1 MKFQTA
7 AYKAAELN
15 LVKFIDTSRSNIPF
29 GPIHWDAMYWE
40 VPKKSRASS
49 GRKIER
55 IWFNANFATKTTA
68 KNAEPFPEPFSSFVK
83 SFICYRES
91 HAKKGLATLDHMVAI
106 RAQRYLFEALRD
118 RGNTPTALV
127 PADFDNAINLCL
139 QSEQH
144 SSAYRI
150 GIKLSEIAKL
160 LDKHRLVP
168 IRIDWKNPVPRNSDT
183 SGAIGARVGK
193 EFNEHRNRKLPSEEV
208 MNALADISNRKDL
221 EDRDLLRQRA
231 IDLLVCG
238 GFRINELLTIPR
250 ECWREEQLKDT
261 NNVPLLD
268 QNGKPAVRCGIR
280 YIPEKGGHTET
291 QTKWLPTVMVDVA
304 KRAINDIQRIT
315 EPFWAIAQ
323 FITSNPNR
331 TLLPEPWHSMPPG
344 SLFSMDEV
352 AQIVGLTNHT
362 SARLFVKTANLP
374 LVKKQGKERLIQAI
388 AKSDLEFYLA
398 LQSEQQDIFPQ
409 GQGHYGL
416 SECLFVVGIN
426 FLGSQ
431 RGTLNGTATL
441 LTDGQ
446 ISDYIVGRS
455 MGLSIFDRLGYYAK
469 NGEPLTIT
477 SHQFR
482 HWLNTLANEGG
493 LSQLEI
499 ARWMG
504 RKDVRQNTAY
514 NHMTGVQLA
523 ASIHKKLQ
531 NIEIKGLMQDTAIR
545 IKDPVRREEFI
556 SSLTTT
562 AHVTDLGI
570 CLHDWSA
577 LPCPKHRSCMTC
589 DEHLVDKGNEDQKA
603 RALVLKQDTEVL
615 LNLAESAE
623 QEQAYGVNNW
633 LEHQK
638 IALSRLDTII
648 TLHNDQNIPD
658 GTLIHLGDSKPSIS
672 AETE

>member
-1 MKFQTA
+1 MKFQSA
-7 AYKAAELN
+7 AQKAAEIN
-15 LVKFIDTSRSNIPF
+15 LVKFIDNSRSKIPF
-29 GPIHWDAMYWE
+29 GPIPWDALYWE

-55 IWFNANFATKTTA
+55 IWFNANFVTKTTT
-68 KNAEPFPEPFSSFVK
+68 KNAEAFPEPFSSFVK

-106 RAQRYLFEALRD
+106 RAQRYLFDALKD
-118 RGNTPTALV
+118 HGNTPTALV
-127 PADFDNAINLCL
+127 PADFDTAINRCL
-139 QSEQH
+139 QSEQY

-150 GIKLSEIAKL
+150 DIKLAEIAKL
-160 LDKHRLVP
+160 LDKHRLVS
-168 IRIDWKNPVPRNSDT
+168 IRIDWKNPVPRNSDAG
-183 SGAIGARVGK
+183 GAIGARVGK
-193 EFNEHRNRKLPSEEV
+193 EFNEYRNSKLPSEEV
-208 MNALADISNRKDL
+208 MSALADISNRKDL

-238 GFRINELLTIPR
+238 GFRINELLTTPR
-250 ECWREEQLKDT
+250 DCWREEQLKDT
-261 NNVPLLD
+261 NNIPLLD

-304 KRAINDIQRIT
+304 KRAITDIQRIT
-315 EPFWAIAQ
+315 EPFLAIAQ
-323 FITSNPNR
+323 FVANNPNR
-331 TLLPEPWHSMPPG
+331 TLLPEPWHSMHADH
-344 SLFSMDEV
+344 LLNMKEV
-352 AQIVGLTNHT
+352 AQVVGLANSN
-362 SARLFVKTANLP
+362 SAKTFLKDADLALSN
-374 LVKKQGKERLIQAI
+374 KSEQSQYSQAI
-388 AKSDLEFYLA
+388 TKNDLERYLA
-398 LQSEQQDIFPQ
+398 SKCEQQDIFPQ
-409 GQGHYGL
+409 GQAHYGL

-426 FLGSQ
+426 FLGAQ

-446 ISDYIVGRS
+446 ISDYIVGRN

-504 RKDVRQNTAY
+504 RKDVRQNAAY

-523 ASIHKKLQ
+523 ASIHRKLQ
-531 NIEIKGLMQDTAIR
+531 NLEIKGVIQETTFR

-556 SSLTTT
+556 NSLTTT

-570 CLHDWSA
+570 CLHDWSS

-589 DEHLVDKGNEDQKA
+589 EEHLVDKGNEDQKLH
-603 RALVLKQDTEVL
+603 ALALKQDTEML

-623 QEQAYGVNNW
+623 EEQTYGVNNW

-638 IALSRLDTII
+638 LVLSRLDTII

-672 AETE
+672 VETE